1 MTLVKDTVARPLYDG
16 HMTTH
21 ADKAELRAFVR
32 LTRAARS
39 TEELISASDDFEQ
52 FLVFLAD
59 QYGWRRIAAFI
70 PTPTEPPNARGLNT
84 LVLAGVSV
92 IVPVAEAD
100 GQLDWMELGPD
111 RIWSTTNDSMGMPI
125 PSTGSN
131 ASPTDLDAVLI
142 PAAAVDRDGNR
153 LGWGKGFYDRF
164 LATVEGKPLLI
175 AVVFDSD
182 CVVDVP
188 TDEHDAPVGAILT
201 ETEISFTQ

>member
-1 MTLVKDTVARPLYDG
+1 
-16 HMTTH
+16 MTTGD
-21 ADKAELRAFVR
+21 DKAELRAFVR

-39 TEELISASDDFEQ
+39 TEELASASADFER
-52 FLVFLAD
+52 FLVYLSD

-70 PTPTEPPNARGLNT
+70 PTPTEPPIARGLNT

-92 IVPVAEAD
+92 IVPVSEAD

>member
-1 MTLVKDTVARPLYDG
+1 
-16 HMTTH
+16 MTTRD
-21 ADKAELRAFVR
+21 DKAELRAFVR

-39 TEELISASDDFEQ
+39 TEELASASDDFEQ
-52 FLVFLAD
+52 FLVHLAE

-70 PTPTEPPNARGLNT
+70 PTPTEPPIARGINT
-84 LVLAGVSV
+84 LVLDGVSV
-92 IVPVAEAD
+92 IVPVSAAD
-100 GQLDWMELGPD
+100 GLLGWLELGPD
-111 RIWSTTNDSMGMPI
+111 TIWSTANDSMGMPI

>member
-1 MTLVKDTVARPLYDG
+1 
-16 HMTTH
+16 MTTRD
-21 ADKAELRAFVR
+21 DKAELRAFVR
-32 LTRAARS
+32 LTRAARL
-39 TEELISASDDFEQ
+39 TEQIASASDDFEQ

-70 PTPTEPPNARGLNT
+70 PTPTEPPIARGLNT

-92 IVPVAEAD
+92 IVPVSAAD
-100 GQLDWMELGPD
+100 GRLEWMELGPD
-111 RIWSTTNDSMGMPI
+111 TIWSTTNDSMGMPI

-131 ASPTDLDAVLI
+131 VSPSDLDAVLI

-164 LATVEGKPLLI
+164 LPSVEGKPLLI

-182 CVVDVP
+182 YVAEVP
-188 TDEHDAPVGAILT
+188 TEEHDAPVGAILT

>member
-1 MTLVKDTVARPLYDG
+1 
-16 HMTTH
+16 MTTR
-21 ADKAELRAFVR
+21 DEKAELRAFVR

-39 TEELISASDDFEQ
+39 TQELASAADDFEQ
-52 FLVFLAD
+52 FLVHLAD

-70 PTPTEPPNARGLNT
+70 PTPTEPPIAGGLNT

-92 IVPVAEAD
+92 IVPVSAAD
-100 GQLDWMELGPD
+100 GLLDWMELGPD
-111 RIWSTTNDSMGMPI
+111 TIWSTTNDSMGMPI
-125 PSTGSN
+125 PSTGAN
-131 ASPTDLDAVLI
+131 TSPSGLDAVLI

-164 LATVEGKPLLI
+164 LSSVDGKPLLI

-182 CVVDVP
+182 CVDEVP
-188 TDEHDAPVGAILT
+188 TDVHDAPVGAILT

>member
-1 MTLVKDTVARPLYDG
+1 
-16 HMTTH
+16 MTTRD
-21 ADKAELRAFVR
+21 DKAELRAFVR
-32 LTRAARS
+32 LTRAARL
-39 TEELISASDDFEQ
+39 TEELVSASDNFEQ

-59 QYGWRRIAAFI
+59 QYGWRRIGAFI
-70 PTPTEPPNARGLNT
+70 PTPTEPPIARGLNT

-92 IVPVAEAD
+92 IVPVSAAD
-100 GQLDWMELGPD
+100 GRLEWMELGPET
-111 RIWSTTNDSMGMPI
+111 IWSTTNDSMGMPI

-131 ASPTDLDAVLI
+131 VSPSDLDAVLI

-164 LATVEGKPLLI
+164 LPSVEGKPLLI

-182 CVVDVP
+182 YVAEVP
-188 TDEHDAPVGAILT
+188 TDEHDARVGAILT